1 MSTKAGGAIVL
12 TQCHTTHVNYIKCFL
27 FGSNPTHRGVLGH
40 LYLYWGIG
48 ATLGVM
54 KISGHFTS
62 PRVNVIIGPGF
73 SVEVLGRTGLRYTEG
88 DKVMLIYS
96 EALTSPGHMVLYQS
110 SMIRWKHPSALEPP
124 GPDERLRIIQNIRQ
138 TFEPKGYVLEITR
151 AP

>member
-1 MSTKAGGAIVL
+1 MNL
-12 TQCHTTHVNYIKCFL
+12 
-27 FGSNPTHRGVLGH
+27 
-40 LYLYWGIG
+40 
-48 ATLGVM
+48 
-54 KISGHFTS
+54 
-62 PRVNVIIGPGF
+62 IIGSGF
-73 SVEVLGRTGLRYTEG
+73 SVEILGRTGLLYTEG

-110 SMIRWKHPSALEPP
+110 SMVRWDHPSVLEPL